1 MAIIT
6 QDFETLVTGHG
17 TDSCDFA
24 NLLEQSREIKS
35 KWENDIVLN
44 KEHTNFSL
52 DKDLRFHFLT
62 DYGKR
67 KETDITQFAFSQL
80 CSRMGVPANYIKKCF
95 TSHKEELALQN
106 FRAWAEEA
114 EGNLLVRTNDGVVRA
129 VLSDSYKPFDSY
141 QVLRALKYTVDMK
154 RWQPTQVHLSE
165 DRLVVR
171 FVDFTPLPVHDGS
184 DLFLG
189 FTVSSS
195 DVGRGS
201 LNVKMMLYRSVC
213 TNGLLISAMG
223 GTLYKQ
229 HHIGERMTESKLEIF
244 NRIFTRLDETGKII
258 IDNIQQCRNHQLKD
272 YEMNMLI
279 EKAKREMKLSEK
291 SVEKLKLLV
300 ENTYEPT
307 RWGLINSVTEL
318 AQDFTLDTRMD
329 METWAGEFF
338 AKVA

>member
-1 MAIIT
+1 M
-6 QDFETLVTGHG
+6 
-17 TDSCDFA
+17 
-24 NLLEQSREIKS
+24 
-35 KWENDIVLN
+35 
-44 KEHTNFSL
+44 
-52 DKDLRFHFLT
+52 
-62 DYGKR
+62 
-67 KETDITQFAFSQL
+67 
-80 CSRMGVPANYIKKCF
+80 
-95 TSHKEELALQN
+95 
-106 FRAWAEEA
+106 
-114 EGNLLVRTNDGVVRA
+114 
-129 VLSDSYKPFDSY
+129 
-141 QVLRALKYTVDMK
+141 
-154 RWQPTQVHLSE
+154 
-165 DRLVVR
+165 VVR